1 MSNLE
6 FTSSEYHKEI
16 NDLAANL
23 YSEALEQNDND
34 HDLAVEAIHDSLL
47 HEVVDSHQWV
57 IYTYSNELV
66 ERFSANAEA
75 FKDVYD
81 NESLGALVADQGLDS
96 VKPIIAYF
104 AMYQDISEA
113 ISRFWIDKKLE
124 SEG

>member
-16 NDLAANL
+16 SDLAADL
-23 YSEALEQNDND
+23 YSELLEQNDND

-66 ERFSANAEA
+66 EQFSANAEA

-81 NESLGALVADQGLDS
+81 NESIGALVADRGLEAL
-96 VKPIIAYF
+96 KPIIAYF

-113 ISRFWIDKKLE
+113 IIELE
-124 SEG
+124 VN

>member
-6 FTSSEYHKEI
+6 FTSIEYHREI
-16 NDLAANL
+16 CELADNL

-34 HDLAVEAIHDSLL
+34 HDMAVDAIHDSLL

-81 NESLGALVADQGLDS
+81 NESIGALVADQGLDAL
-96 VKPIIAYF
+96 KPIIAYF
-104 AMYQDISEA
+104 AMHQDISDRLNE
-113 ISRFWIDKKLE
+113 LE
-124 SEG
+124 VN

>member
-16 NDLAANL
+16 SDLAANL

-34 HDLAVEAIHDSLL
+34 HDAAIEAIHDHLL
-47 HEVVDSHQWV
+47 HELVDGHQWV

-66 ERFSANAEA
+66 ERFSDNAEA
-75 FKDVYD
+75 YKDIYD
-81 NESLGALVADQGLDS
+81 NESIGSIVSDRGLDA

-104 AMYQDISEA
+104 AMYQDISD
-113 ISRFWIDKKLE
+113 RLNDL
-124 SEG
+124 GVN

>member
-6 FTSSEYHKEI
+6 FTSIEYHREI
-16 NDLAANL
+16 SDLADNL

-34 HDLAVEAIHDSLL
+34 HDLAVEAIHDQLL
-47 HEVVDSHQWV
+47 HELVDGHQWV

-66 ERFSANAEA
+66 ERFSDNAEA

-81 NESLGALVADQGLDS
+81 NESIGAIVSDRGLDA

-104 AMYQDISEA
+104 AMYQDISDRLNE
-113 ISRFWIDKKLE
+113 LE
-124 SEG
+124 VN

>member
-16 NDLAANL
+16 SDLAADL

-34 HDLAVEAIHDSLL
+34 HESAIDAIHDQLL
-47 HEVVDSHQWV
+47 HELVDSHQWV

-66 ERFSANAEA
+66 ERFSDNAEA

-113 ISRFWIDKKLE
+113 VSRFWIDKKLE